1 MLFSLKGENLYKFF
15 MKATQ
20 LEDILGLYAD
30 ACVELN
36 DAKRTLERKK
46 GQTIQLKK
54 NLSDLKKKFKFYLDI
69 DEKKRKIE
77 RLKREFAYAQLNEA
91 KYQHEANVKYLEK
104 FKIQIAQCKETIQT
118 TEDLRNELG
127 NQRDTLEHD
136 KDKMKEAG
144 KNLHE
149 EVVELRNFLRIAK
162 AELKKVQM
170 SKDVKEK
177 VKRDKKKELESVQK
191 VIATLKSR

>member
-1 MLFSLKGENLYKFF
+1 
-15 MKATQ
+15 MKRVA
-20 LEDILGLYAD
+20 L
-30 ACVELN
+30 
-36 DAKRTLERKK
+36 
-46 GQTIQLKK
+46 
-54 NLSDLKKKFKFYLDI
+54 
-69 DEKKRKIE
+69 
-77 RLKREFAYAQLNEA
+77 
-91 KYQHEANVKYLEK
+91 
-104 FKIQIAQCKETIQT
+104 KIQIAQCKETIQT